1 MPDPQ
6 LVHLLRRTE
15 FVVKPARVTELA
27 ALTRAQRVDNILDF
41 TANGNPPLP
50 AYLTYHDPANGWD
63 QFTFAYAWW
72 LDNMR
77 LKPRSMQEKMT
88 LFWHGH
94 FTTSWWESVN
104 RADHMMSQN
113 QLYRTQALG
122 NFRTLTQAMAVEPAM
137 LVYLNN
143 NDNRAGSPNQNF
155 ARELMELFTL
165 GVGNYTEAD
174 VEAVARAWTGH
185 NADWPEYTYQFFPGR
200 HDGGQKTFFGTE
212 RNWNGPD
219 TIDEILRDN
228 VDKRRIA
235 ARYITKKLWD
245 FFAYPGGPA
254 NVINELAEVFI
265 AADFELQPLMRAVL
279 LRDEFYTAAAM
290 QGLVRTPTEWLVAL
304 SYHTGLSP
312 EAIGAF
318 WHGPRM
324 GQALFGPPNVSGWK
338 HNAYWLS
345 TGAVSARASAA
356 RDVAHR
362 LRQNDGFDNLHA
374 MSVSA
379 AIDYVA
385 DYFAISPLSDATRS
399 ALIAAH
405 TAERAAQS
413 WPSWWAPTDLLTMA
427 MLAPEMHMG

>member
-1 MPDPQ
+1 
-6 LVHLLRRTE
+6 
-15 FVVKPARVTELA
+15 
-27 ALTRAQRVDNILDF
+27 
-41 TANGNPPLP
+41 
-50 AYLTYHDPANGWD
+50 
-63 QFTFAYAWW
+63 
-72 LDNMR
+72 
-77 LKPRSMQEKMT
+77 
-88 LFWHGH
+88 
-94 FTTSWWESVN
+94 
-104 RADHMMSQN
+104 
-113 QLYRTQALG
+113 
-122 NFRTLTQAMAVEPAM
+122 M

-165 GVGNYTEAD
+165 GVGNYTEDD
-174 VEAVARAWTGH
+174 VEAAARAWTGH
-185 NADWPEYTYQFFPGR
+185 NADWPEYTYQFVPER
-200 HDGGQKTFFGTE
+200 HDGGQKTFFGTTKG
-212 RNWNGPD
+212 WNGPD
-219 TIDEILRDN
+219 IIDEILRDN

-245 FFAYPGGPA
+245 FFAYPGGPT

-265 AADFELQPLMRAVL
+265 TGNFELRPLMRALL
-279 LRDEFYTAAAM
+279 LRDEFYTTAAV

-304 SYHTGLSP
+304 GYHTGLSA

-324 GQALFGPPNVSGWK
+324 GQALFGPPNVAGWK

-345 TGAVSARASAA
+345 TAAVSARASAA
-356 RDVAHR
+356 RDVTWH

-379 AIDYVA
+379 AVDYVA
-385 DYFAISPLSDATRS
+385 DYFAISPLSEATRS

-405 TAERAAQS
+405 TAERGAQS
-413 WPSWWAPTDLLTMA
+413 WPSYWAPTDLLTMA